1 MDAHDSDS
9 AAQRG
14 AERLILDEVERTV
27 GRSLSP
33 TRLTLAGGASVD
45 VDVDGVAEDQ
55 SVLVEVFANQGAL
68 KGGQRHKIA
77 TDVLKLIT
85 IARVR
90 EPKPRMV
97 LAAAEPRFTEWYL
110 PLVALPGQEDAVAG
124 RIRVEHRADTHPPN
138 PTVRGQQLLG
148 RVLQAL
154 PISAP
159 ALVALLLRH
168 VTS

>member
-9 AAQRG
+9 AAQRR

-45 VDVDGVAEDQ
+45 VVAEDE
-55 SVLVEVFANQGAL
+55 SVLVEVFAHHGAL

-85 IARVR
+85 IARER

-97 LAAAEPRFTEWYL
+97 LAFAEPRL
-110 PLVALPGQEDAVAG
+110 ARPARAGSPRRSPPGAS
-124 RIRVEHRADTHPPN
+124 R
-138 PTVRGQQLLG
+138 
-148 RVLQAL
+148 
-154 PISAP
+154 
-159 ALVALLLRH
+159 
-168 VTS
+168 

>member
-9 AAQRG
+9 APQRA
-14 AERLILDEVERTV
+14 AERLILDEVERAV

-45 VDVDGVAEDQ
+45 VDGVAEDQ
-55 SVLVEVFANQGAL
+55 SVLVEVFAHQGAL

-85 IARVR
+85 IARER

-97 LAAAEPRFTEWYL
+97 LAFAEPRLVEWSAGASWL
-110 PLVALPGQEDAVAG
+110 AASIASWGVEVIVVEIHASVRSQIVAAQARQIMV
-124 RIRVEHRADTHPPN
+124 N
-138 PTVRGQQLLG
+138 P
-148 RVLQAL
+148 A
-154 PISAP
+154 AP
-159 ALVALLLRH
+159 A
-168 VTS
+168 TDPK

>member
-14 AERLILDEVERTV
+14 AERHILVEVERSV

-33 TRLTLAGGASVD
+33 ARLTLAGGAS

-55 SVLVEVFANQGAL
+55 SVLVEVFAHQGAL

-85 IARVR
+85 IARER
-90 EPKPRMV
+90 EPRPRLL
-97 LAAAEPRFTEWYL
+97 LAFAEPRLAEW
-110 PLVALPGQEDAVAG
+110 AAG
-124 RIRVEHRADTHPPN
+124 ASWLAASIASWGVEVIVVDLDDSVRSQIATAQARQIMAN
-138 PTVRGQQLLG
+138 P
-148 RVLQAL
+148 
-154 PISAP
+154 
-159 ALVALLLRH
+159 
-168 VTS
+168 VTSQVPDPE